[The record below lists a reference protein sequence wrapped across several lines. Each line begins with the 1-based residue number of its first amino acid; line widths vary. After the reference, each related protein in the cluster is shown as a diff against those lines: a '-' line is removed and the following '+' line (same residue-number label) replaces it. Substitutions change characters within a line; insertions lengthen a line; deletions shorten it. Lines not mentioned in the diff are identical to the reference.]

1 MVWNGLGERKFHTSG
16 DTDGT
21 WEGATTLRAFKE
33 VDISFIPRKVISVI
47 SVRLNK
53 FFLSV

>member
-1 MVWNGLGERKFHTSG
+1 MVWNGLGERKFHTSR

-33 VDISFIPRKVISVI
+33 VGISFIPRKVISVI

>member
-1 MVWNGLGERKFHTSG
+1 MVWNGLGERKFHTSR
-16 DTDGT
+16 DTDGI
-21 WEGATTLRAFKE
+21 WDGATTLRAFKE
-33 VDISFIPRKVISVI
+33 VGISFIPRKVISVI

>member
-21 WEGATTLRAFKE
+21 WEGATNLRAFKE
-33 VDISFIPRKVISVI
+33 VGISFIPRKVISVI